1 MTTVL
6 VCTSDERPCPEAAQS
21 WAPVASMADP
31 ADWGVTSASVGE
43 VYVWGVGSVLALF
56 WIGYAVGT
64 ATGIIRKV

>member
-1 MTTVL
+1 
-6 VCTSDERPCPEAAQS
+6 
-21 WAPVASMADP
+21 MADP